1 MADAPSIFCAIILRL
16 HFLISSGVTSS
27 RDAVYGPL
35 RANIS
40 ETSLVPLINEQ

>member
-27 RDAVYGPL
+27 RDVVYGPSIVPI
-35 RANIS
+35 APAIAS
-40 ETSLVPLINEQ
+40 ENV